1 MKNSKELIAL
11 LNLKDLGDHNFSGNS
26 VTIGSPH
33 VFGGQVLAQA
43 VNAAYRTIPENRTL
57 HSLHSYFLEAGDLT
71 IPINYNVAEMRN
83 GGSFS
88 TRRVT
93 ASQNDKP
100 IFILAA
106 SFHKREDGFEH
117 QTKLDPTIKQP
128 EELFSW
134 DDMLVQFGDFLP
146 KSMKYFLSIERPI
159 EFKPVR
165 IPNPLQPENL
175 PANEQVWF
183 RLKGEKQEMD
193 FRTKQEILTY
203 ISDYNVLNAAFNPNA
218 SEYNFGN
225 TQTASLDHSMWF
237 FRDFDFDDWMLFS
250 AESPNA
256 FGARGLAK
264 GNIFTRDGK
273 LIASFAQEGLLRPK
287 TTIK

>member
-1 MKNSKELIAL
+1 MQTSQELIAL
-11 LNLKDLGDHNFSGNS
+11 LDLKNLGNNTFNGDSYT
-26 VTIGSPH
+26 VGSPH

-43 VNAAYRTIPENRTL
+43 VNAAYRTIPENRFL

-71 IPINYNVAEMRN
+71 VPIQYKVEEMRN

-93 ASQNDKP
+93 AMQHDKS

-106 SFHKREDGFEH
+106 SFHKKEEGFEH
-117 QTKLDPTIKQP
+117 QTSFDVNIKQP
-128 EELFSW
+128 EELLSW
-134 DDMLVQFGDFLP
+134 DDMLAQFGDFLP
-146 KSMKYFLSIERPI
+146 KSTKAFLSVKRPI

-165 IPNPLQPENL
+165 VPNPLDPKDL
-175 PANEQVWF
+175 PATEQVWF
-183 RLKGEKQEMD
+183 RLKGEKID
-193 FRTKQEILTY
+193 LDYRTKQEILTY
-203 ISDYNVLNAAFNPNA
+203 ISDYNVLNAAFNPNGSKFSFA
-218 SEYNFGN
+218 N

-256 FGARGLAK
+256 YGARGLVK

-273 LIASFAQEGLLRPK
+273 LIASFAQEGLLRPVK
-287 TTIK
+287 K